1 MSLERVHYVLFTQ
14 HHIIMYSPLFTF
26 ILKLFNSDELR
37 SLHTKKAEKT
47 KKLNKQNL
55 IHKADQATRSTRLC

>member
-1 MSLERVHYVLFTQ
+1 MSLKRVHYVLFIQ
-14 HHIIMYSPLFTF
+14 HHIIIYSILFTF
-26 ILKLFNSDELR
+26 FLKLFNNDKLR

-55 IHKADQATRSTRLC
+55 IHKANQATRSTRLC

>member
-14 HHIIMYSPLFTF
+14 HHIIMCSLLFTF

-37 SLHTKKAEKT
+37 SLHTKKAKKT

-55 IHKADQATRSTRLC
+55 IHKTNQATRSTRLC